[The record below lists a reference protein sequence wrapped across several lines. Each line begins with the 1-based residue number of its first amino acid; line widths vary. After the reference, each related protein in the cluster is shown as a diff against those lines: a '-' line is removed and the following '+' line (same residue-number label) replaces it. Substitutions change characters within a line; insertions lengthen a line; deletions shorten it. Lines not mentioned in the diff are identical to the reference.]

1 MSPPGGPRSSGPAL
15 TQGRTTGIPCPCGQG
30 GWAFGPPGSHES
42 AQSRAGV
49 EVTTW
54 CTLCPSFSL
63 SPAQPGTDGL
73 SETL

>member
-1 MSPPGGPRSSGPAL
+1 MSPPGGPRSSGPPDAGAHHRDSL
-15 TQGRTTGIPCPCGQG
+15 SLWAG